1 MQRILVMGSS
11 GAGKSTF
18 ARKLAAITGIPAI
31 SLDALYWD
39 SGWMPSEGAEFDAR
53 VTDAAN
59 APRWIMDGNYLSH
72 AGSLRRDLADEAIW
86 FDLPRRTCM
95 IGVMIRITTSY
106 GRVRPE
112 MAPACPERFDARFLH
127 YIWTFRRKQ
136 RPRLADFLEGLRSDQ
151 TLMQFTDRSDADRYL
166 HDLSVSGS
174 VH

>member
-31 SLDALYWD
+31 SLDAMYWKP
-39 SGWMPSEGAEFDAR
+39 GWMPSEDTEFDAR

-59 APRWIMDGNYLSH
+59 TPRWIIDGNYLSH
-72 AGSLRRDLADEAIW
+72 AGSLRRDLADTVIW

-95 IGVMIRITTSY
+95 IGVMIRIMTSY

-112 MAPACPERFDARFLH
+112 MAPKCPERLDAEFLH
-127 YIWTFRRKQ
+127 YVWTFRRKQ
-136 RPRLADFLEGLRSDQ
+136 RPRLADFLEALRFDQ
-151 TLMQFTDRSDADRYL
+151 TLTRFMRRSDADRYL
-166 HDLSVSGS
+166 HDLSASGS
-174 VH
+174 LH